1 MTPFRHPLPPDALRL
16 FCHPSPGHDLAQPVH
31 TADGTVLAGNG
42 YVALK
47 ANAGHWHATDYPA
60 ASPGQLHRFSSLPW
74 PKLAAAAAD
83 PRLRHRW
90 LFLDDI
96 RADVFRPAH
105 LRMIAPAGVIFT
117 SPIVAIAGQPIL
129 LSILQ
134 SIARLPGAE
143 FFADQDV
150 TAPLYFRGTQ
160 WTAIVPAR
168 SGGASFPVSRE
179 YFRPPADPITG
190 ERIARD
196 RHPRPNFGLT
206 GWPPA
211 IDPDRELLTD

>member
-1 MTPFRHPLPPDALRL
+1 
-16 FCHPSPGHDLAQPVH
+16 
-31 TADGTVLAGNG
+31 
-42 YVALK
+42 
-47 ANAGHWHATDYPA
+47 
-60 ASPGQLHRFSSLPW
+60 
-74 PKLAAAAAD
+74 
-83 PRLRHRW
+83 
-90 LFLDDI
+90 
-96 RADVFRPAH
+96 
-105 LRMIAPAGVIFT
+105 MIAPAGAIFT